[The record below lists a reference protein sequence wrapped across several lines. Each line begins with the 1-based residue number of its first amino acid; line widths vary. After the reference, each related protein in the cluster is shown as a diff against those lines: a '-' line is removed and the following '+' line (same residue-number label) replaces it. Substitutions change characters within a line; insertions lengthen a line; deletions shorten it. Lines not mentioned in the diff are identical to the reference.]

1 MSRTMKFGE
10 AITQLLKVTEG
21 DPEIAKNKNMIT
33 EYLEKHLDD
42 SLTKIAWEIY
52 LREVGLKK
60 QVYQGVRKYFWIAED
75 VIDGKSYEADTSAE
89 LAEKLDFKTS
99 SVVNVRRSGKLL
111 HRRYKITRKKKK
123 AQ

>member
-1 MSRTMKFGE
+1 MSRKMKFGE
-10 AITQLLKVTEG
+10 AITQLLKVTKG
-21 DPEIAKNKNMIT
+21 DPEIAKNKSVIT
-33 EYLEKHLDD
+33 KYLEKHQDD
-42 SLTKIAWEIY
+42 LMTKIAWEIY
-52 LREVGLKK
+52 LRDVGLKK

-89 LAEKLDFKTS
+89 LAEKLDLKTS
-99 SVVNVRRSGKLL
+99 SIVNVRRSGKLL